1 MAIII
6 NPRSVYFTVVGH
18 PQPAGSKRA
27 FPNKGGGVSVVD
39 DNPKAKSWQAEVS
52 VAAIQAMIDAEL
64 EMFEGPC
71 GMAVI
76 FTLVRP
82 KGHFGTG
89 KNAGVLKESAPPYPI
104 VKPDTTKLLR
114 GVEDAMTTI
123 VYRDDSQVVEQAVSK
138 HYGTPE
144 GVRVSVWTM

>member
-1 MAIII
+1 MQRVAFNVI
-6 NPRSVYFTVVGH
+6 GH
-18 PQPAGSKRA
+18 PQPAGSKKA

-39 DNPKAKSWQAEVS
+39 ANPKVKSWQAEVS

-71 GMAVI
+71 GLAMV
-76 FTLVRP
+76 FTLARP

-89 KNAGVLKESAPPYPI
+89 RNAGVLKGSAPPHPI
-104 VKPDTTKLLR
+104 VKPDTTKLVR

-123 VYRDDSQVVEQAVSK
+123 IWRDDCQVVEQFARK
-138 HYGTPE
+138 DYGTPE
-144 GVRVSVWTM
+144 GVQVTVWTL